1 MGVNLKNMWETAL
14 FSGKIYTA
22 DKKFT
27 QPLVAAVATNFKS
40 VDKLPSIAGGA
51 AGIAYVGAVCGG
63 YYGVGISYCI
73 WMPRNSWMDWKAILE
88 PSNDGFKSKRLN
100 KEIIFTQI
108 QRMVYLSLRWIS
120 TSTST
125 GRAGQNGSPGGLML
139 TSWGTILA
147 CSERS
152 FIEVKIMER
161 ISLSP

>member
-73 WMPRNSWMDWKAILE
+73 WIRNSWMNWKAILE
-88 PSNDGFKSKRLN
+88 ASIDSFKSKRLN
-100 KEIIFTQI
+100 NEIICTQI
-108 QRMVYLSLRWIS
+108 
-120 TSTST
+120 
-125 GRAGQNGSPGGLML
+125 
-139 TSWGTILA
+139 
-147 CSERS
+147 
-152 FIEVKIMER
+152 
-161 ISLSP
+161 

>member
-40 VDKLPSIAGGA
+40 VDKLQSIAGGA

-73 WMPRNSWMDWKAILE
+73 WMNWKAILE
-88 PSNDGFKSKRLN
+88 ASNDSFKSKRLN
-100 KEIIFTQI
+100 KEIVCTQI
-108 QRMVYLSLRWIS
+108 
-120 TSTST
+120 
-125 GRAGQNGSPGGLML
+125 
-139 TSWGTILA
+139 
-147 CSERS
+147 
-152 FIEVKIMER
+152 
-161 ISLSP
+161 